1 MKTEELA
8 RKKLEAL
15 YLAGE
20 RELPVVGGI
29 PQPLAA
35 PPPAPAAAVTQ
46 VAAPAPP
53 LPQEPRMPQPASLP
67 RPVLLDPR
75 EAQARLEEIRADI
88 GDCKR
93 CRLCEQRNHIVFG
106 VGNPRAELMF
116 VGEAPGRD
124 EDLKGEPF
132 VGRAGQLL
140 TKIIEA
146 MKFKREDVYIANVVK
161 CLRYNAMVQLG
172 DGSWE
177 RIGRLVRKK
186 YDGTVMSV
194 DETGRIA
201 QKKVIG
207 WHSTPLDGR
216 PVYKLSY
223 KSAKKA
229 GAFKRA
235 IYLTGDHPVLTKRGY
250 VQAQALK
257 PDDEISVGQGLSQVI
272 LNLIFGSLLGD
283 GHIRPNNAHFSFSHS
298 IKQEDYALF
307 KANLLQKELGGAVQ
321 KFAVAAGG
329 DQQYPIVSIRTKAH
343 RSLGIVRELFYSPKK
358 KVPDQLSTMLNPMM
372 LAFWFMDDG
381 YMRIRPPRKPSA
393 EIATCAF
400 SEEDLTVLLQGLA
413 NLGIQAYAIR
423 GRIHFNIHETI
434 KLSEMIAPYV
444 PSFMRWKL
452 HPEVE
457 PRIPFNPTFFESGEP
472 ISLYD
477 NVDIER
483 VEYKGADKTF
493 FCIDVEETHNF
504 VTSGGV
510 VHNCRPPENR
520 NPAPDEIATCEP
532 YLLRQIE
539 TIQPKAIV
547 GLGNFA
553 VQTLLQTEA
562 KITGLRGRF
571 HPWPSAVVKAKFETS
586 LPEGSIQMMPTYHP
600 AFLLRNP
607 AMKRPVWEDM
617 QKVMELLKKS

>member
-20 RELPVVGGI
+20 RELPVAGGI
-29 PQPLAA
+29 PQALAA
-35 PPPAPAAAVTQ
+35 PPPPPAAAVTQ
-46 VAAPAPP
+46 VAAAAPP

-75 EAQARLEEIRADI
+75 EAQARLDEIRADI

-93 CRLCEQRNHIVFG
+93 CRLCEQRTHIVFG

-161 CLRYNAMVQLG
+161 
-172 DGSWE
+172 
-177 RIGRLVRKK
+177 
-186 YDGTVMSV
+186 
-194 DETGRIA
+194 
-201 QKKVIG
+201 
-207 WHSTPLDGR
+207 
-216 PVYKLSY
+216 
-223 KSAKKA
+223 
-229 GAFKRA
+229 
-235 IYLTGDHPVLTKRGY
+235 
-250 VQAQALK
+250 
-257 PDDEISVGQGLSQVI
+257 
-272 LNLIFGSLLGD
+272 
-283 GHIRPNNAHFSFSHS
+283 
-298 IKQEDYALF
+298 
-307 KANLLQKELGGAVQ
+307 
-321 KFAVAAGG
+321 
-329 DQQYPIVSIRTKAH
+329 
-343 RSLGIVRELFYSPKK
+343 
-358 KVPDQLSTMLNPMM
+358 
-372 LAFWFMDDG
+372 
-381 YMRIRPPRKPSA
+381 
-393 EIATCAF
+393 
-400 SEEDLTVLLQGLA
+400 
-413 NLGIQAYAIR
+413 
-423 GRIHFNIHETI
+423 
-434 KLSEMIAPYV
+434 
-444 PSFMRWKL
+444 
-452 HPEVE
+452 
-457 PRIPFNPTFFESGEP
+457 
-472 ISLYD
+472 
-477 NVDIER
+477 
-483 VEYKGADKTF
+483 
-493 FCIDVEETHNF
+493 
-504 VTSGGV
+504 
-510 VHNCRPPENR
+510 CRPPENR

-571 HPWPSAVVKAKFETS
+571 HPWPSAIVKAKFETS